1 MSQSVQ
7 IRNDREITPLCFSH
21 PDDNVTCEPPI
32 VGNVQLL
39 NSPVV
44 TIGSPSATQVT
55 IMDDDGK
62 ENQKVDL
69 LQPIPN

>member
-1 MSQSVQ
+1 LSQSVQ
-7 IRNDREITPLCFSH
+7 ILHDREITPLCFSH

-39 NSPVV
+39 SSPVV

-62 ENQKVDL
+62 ESKNSAL
-69 LQPIPN
+69 LNDQ